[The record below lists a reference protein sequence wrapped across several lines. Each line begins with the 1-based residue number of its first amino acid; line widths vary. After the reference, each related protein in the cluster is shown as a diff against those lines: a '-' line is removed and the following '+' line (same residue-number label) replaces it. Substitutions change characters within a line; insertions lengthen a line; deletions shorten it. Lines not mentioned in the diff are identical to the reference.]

1 MKHEAYK
8 NKFIVQPN
16 SNSGEHQSRGARNL
30 AARKFDAVLRIKV
43 FQLPTNAAR
52 KQIVHFRAE
61 HAGEDK
67 QFEIGNAP
75 LHIFKARHR
84 FPAGIPAEQLQ
95 LDGKVVLRPPPLPA
109 DFPHLWADDVQLCRL
124 FFDAGTLATGHG
136 QSWRLY
142 LTSCEELLL
151 AEGTGNN

>member
-1 MKHEAYK
+1 MKHEADK
-8 NKFIVQPN
+8 NKFTVQPN
-16 SNSGEHQSRGARNL
+16 PNPGEHQSRGARNL
-30 AARKFDAVLRIKV
+30 AAGKFDAVLRIKV
-43 FQLPTNAAR
+43 FQFPANAAR

-61 HAGEDK
+61 NAGEDK

-84 FPAGIPAEQLQ
+84 FPAGVPAEQLQ
-95 LDGKVVLRPPPLPA
+95 LDGKVILRPSPLSA

-124 FFDAGTLATGHG
+124 FFDAGTLATGRG
-136 QSWRLY
+136 QTWRLY

-151 AEGTGNN
+151 AEGAGNN